1 MFGLKC
7 YDAAGEVIFNTE
19 TAATRIVWQKSVSA
33 GASSS
38 EVVPAIGT
46 NTIAIVKYTKEAD
59 SGGIIPSIGGTHKVT
74 RSGTTITWTA
84 KGTANYCPSVDTE
97 IIVLLFD

>member
-1 MFGLKC
+1 MYGLKC
-7 YDAAGEVIFNTE
+7 YDVNGNIVFDTE
-19 TAATRIVWQKSVSA
+19 TVATRIVWQKSVSA

-46 NTIAIVKYTKEAD
+46 KTIAIVKYTKETD
-59 SGGIIPSIGGTHKVT
+59 TGGLISTIGGTHKVT
-74 RSGTTITWTA
+74 RSGTTIAWVA

-97 IIVLLFD
+97 IIILLFD